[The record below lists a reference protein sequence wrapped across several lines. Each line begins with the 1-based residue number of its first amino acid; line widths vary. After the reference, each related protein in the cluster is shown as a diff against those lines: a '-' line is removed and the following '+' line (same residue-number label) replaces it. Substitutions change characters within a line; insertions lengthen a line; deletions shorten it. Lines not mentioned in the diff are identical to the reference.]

1 MDLGFWHPASRM
13 VGKVSEIYR
22 GLLWWLYWCRR
33 GHKEEKSYSLGSDLY
48 SSSRTRTSTPNWLEI
63 GGKIYEISII
73 ANAFSIISVASDS
86 EEQGF
91 NRRSKQVCVSKT
103 EQSINS
109 NLKSA
114 DAPRVG
120 PKKTTL
126 GQLKAKAQLQQK
138 TSDQTYV
145 LKNEQPI
152 DPNLKSAEDPRVG
165 PKSSKATLG
174 QLKTKAQL
182 QQKSSDHLYYSRRK
196 KGNLICWKDSQALRS
211 RKTFS

>member
-1 MDLGFWHPASRM
+1 MTAGLPVLQLTHNQMMFEFPSRQEAKRIIM
-13 VGKVSEIYR
+13 GEW
-22 GLLWWLYWCRR
+22 LWNGRR
-33 GHKEEKSYSLGSDLY
+33 LSLEWWAPD
-48 SSSRTRTSTPNWLEI
+48 
-63 GGKIYEISII
+63 
-73 ANAFSIISVASDS
+73 SVASDS

-196 KGNLICWKDSQALRS
+196 KGNLIC
-211 RKTFS
+211 